1 MEKLYELYER
11 YRDYILSLFLLII
24 IISSEVFMY
33 YKLNDVIEKNS
44 RIKTE
49 EKHILKDNKQEEKDK
64 KELLYVDVK
73 GEVLTP
79 GVYSFEKGRVIDAVN
94 KAGGITEKADT
105 SINNLGK
112 KLVDEMVIIIYSK
125 TEVKKMMR
133 VIEKKKKAIEK
144 CNEIT
149 SNNSCITENDITFN
163 ENAKKISSGTNK
175 TKSTNNNGSKN
186 TNKSSLK
193 ISINNASKKELMTL
207 SGIGESKAK
216 NIIDYRNK
224 NKFNDISEIKNV
236 KGIGDS
242 IFEKIKDNIT
252 I

>member
-163 ENAKKISSGTNK
+163 ENDKKISSGTNK

>member
-175 TKSTNNNGSKN
+175 TKSTNNNSSKN

>member
-133 VIEKKKKAIEK
+133 VIKKKKKAIEK

-163 ENAKKISSGTNK
+163 ENDKKISSGTNK
-175 TKSTNNNGSKN
+175 TKSTNNNSSKN

>member
-163 ENAKKISSGTNK
+163 ENDKKISSGTNK
-175 TKSTNNNGSKN
+175 TKSTNNNSSKN
-186 TNKSSLK
+186 TNKSSSK